1 MKISENIQEV
11 LKYLQFYSKTLDL
24 TCFHHFQAIL
34 SKNLEKKKSKNKFKM
49 FTYKVLVEF
58 FNFSLDEIH

>member
-24 TCFHHFQAIL
+24 TCFHHFQAIFEQE
-34 SKNLEKKKSKNKFKM
+34 SWKKKIEKQIQNV
-49 FTYKVLVEF
+49 YL
-58 FNFSLDEIH
+58 